1 MAASVADF
9 HLSRNTQA
17 ADTGTYQLG
26 IDVIVGSTYFLEAEP
41 ENDPGNWLVQKISPG
56 I

>member
-9 HLSRNTQA
+9 HISRNTQA

-26 IDVIVGSTYFLEAEP
+26 IDVIVGSTYFPEAVP
-41 ENDPGNWLVQKISPG
+41 ENHLGNGLIQKVEPG